1 MTNSLTDDAAITAA
15 LAQNWNEAIRIN
27 SQLIKADKTNV
38 DALNRLGFA
47 YLQTG
52 HTTQAK
58 RVYQIILS
66 TDPYNQI
73 ALRNSK
79 KIAVKHKKTA
89 KTMPNTISPM
99 HFLEEPGKTKIA
111 ACVNPAPSL
120 TLSTLTPGQ
129 EIFLKPKNH
138 CVELRSN
145 DNTYLGVL
153 PDDLSFKLIK
163 LMTAG
168 NTYQAIIKN
177 ASKNSLI
184 VMLRELSRGKR
195 YAHQPSFIS
204 PTSSSYL
211 PFTRGNALHPDRPDV
226 SPTGEATNEEDTP
239 ENQRD
244 TE

>member
-1 MTNSLTDDAAITAA
+1 MTDSPTDDAAITAA

-27 SQLIKADKTNV
+27 LHLVKADKENI

-58 RVYQIILS
+58 RIYQKIL
-66 TDPYNQI
+66 TADPYNQI
-73 ALRNSK
+73 ALRNSN
-79 KIAVKHKKTA
+79 KIAVKQKRSA
-89 KTMPNTISPM
+89 KTIPTVISPLD
-99 HFLEEPGKTKIA
+99 FLEEPGKTKIA
-111 ACVNPAPSL
+111 ACVNPAPSV

-129 EIFLKPKNH
+129 EVFLKPKNH
-138 CVELRSN
+138 CIELRST
-145 DNTYLGVL
+145 DNTYLGAL

-177 ASKNSLI
+177 ASRNSLV

-195 YAHQPSFIS
+195 YVHQPSFIS
-204 PTSSSYL
+204 ATSSSYI

-226 SPTGEATNEEDTP
+226 SATGEATDEDETQEE
-239 ENQRD
+239 QRD

>member
-1 MTNSLTDDAAITAA
+1 MTNSPTDDAAIAAA
-15 LAQNWNEAIRIN
+15 LAQNWKEAIRIN
-27 SQLIKADKTNV
+27 LQLIKADQANI
-38 DALNRLGFA
+38 DAHNRLGFA

-58 RVYQIILS
+58 RVYQKILS
-66 TDPYNQI
+66 IDPYNQI

-79 KIAVKHKKTA
+79 KIAVKHKQSA
-89 KTMPNTISPM
+89 KTTPSTISPM

-129 EIFLKPKNH
+129 EVFLKPKNH
-138 CVELRSN
+138 CIELRSN
-145 DNTYLGVL
+145 DNTYLGAL

-177 ASKNSLI
+177 ASKNSLV

-204 PTSSSYL
+204 ATSSSYI

-226 SPTGEATNEEDTP
+226 SATGEATDEDDTQ
-239 ENQRD
+239 EDQRD